1 MPFYSFLIIIVKR
14 GLFEESMNII
24 GTFLLFVLQIV
35 NLALMIRVFLS
46 WITLPPNRFTYYL
59 NQVTDPIVNFSRKYF
74 PLRVGILDLS
84 ILVPFF
90 IIWLLNR
97 LVSDIFL
104 FNKLTRPVFWL
115 IDFVIFIISGALN
128 VVFSV
133 VFILLLIYLVMTLL
147 ARASYSPLFYSIRSV
162 MSSVLVRMEKLFK
175 MPDTTRSEV
184 ICIIVIIICAVIVSG
199 LLNFGLTMLSSFLND
214 VMKI

>member
-1 MPFYSFLIIIVKR
+1 MYV
-14 GLFEESMNII
+14 I
-24 GTFLLFVLQIV
+24 GSFLLFILQVV
-35 NLALMIRVFLS
+35 NLALIIRVFLS

-59 NQVTDPIVNFSRKYF
+59 NQITDPIVNFFRKYF

-104 FNKLTRPVFWL
+104 FSKLTRPVFWL
-115 IDFVIFIISGALN
+115 IDFTLFLIAGALN

-147 ARASYSPLFYSIRSV
+147 SRATYSPLFYSIRSV
-162 MSSVLVRMEKLFK
+162 MSGILVRMEKLFK
-175 MPDTTRSEV
+175 MPDTTKSEI
-184 ICIIVIIICAVIVSG
+184 ICILIIIVCTMIVGG
-199 LLNFGLTMLSSFLND
+199 LLNFGLTMLSSFLNG